1 MPDQVERDKLGKWHE
16 NPFLQIKRHSR
27 KRVATFFWADDEGLL
42 GYLHYFHSIILPLI
56 DKGVGYIGE
65 THST

>member
-1 MPDQVERDKLGKWHE
+1 MKIHFFNLKDSGK
-16 NPFLQIKRHSR
+16 K
-27 KRVATFFWADDEGLL
+27 VATFFWADDEGLL

-65 THST
+65 THSTIRLNFRRHDHERHD